1 MTVDAIKDYY
11 EKGLLNIVA
20 PENIMTSFERK
31 MALVKENITVKDFEE
46 KNNALIHL
54 IFDGE
59 KMRFPADDL
68 NIKEMCV
75 TYDEYQ

>member
-1 MTVDAIKDYY
+1 MK
-11 EKGLLNIVA
+11 KNIEA
-20 PENIMTSFERK
+20 PEDIMTPFERK
-31 MALVKENITVKDFEE
+31 IASVKEDITVKDFEE

-54 IFDGE
+54 IFDRE